1 MISENKI
8 TGLVITIWGFSMLL
22 GIISIHY
29 VRQNAKLTKKNREL
43 SEQYYTIKNNFND
56 CIIDFNQKVSKWE
69 TMK

>member
-29 VRQNAKLTKKNREL
+29 VRQNAKLKEKNEQL
-43 SEQYYTIKNNFND
+43 SAQYYTMKNNFND
-56 CIIDFNQKVSKWE
+56 CIIDYNQKRNGVQ
-69 TMK
+69 

>member
-29 VRQNAKLTKKNREL
+29 VRQNAKLIKKNREL

-56 CIIDFNQKVSKWE
+56 CVIDYNQKRNGVQ
-69 TMK
+69 